1 MKTLTEFSQVALR
14 RAADAHKAAVAAGLE
29 GDALAEA
36 LQTQLGIPAER
47 VPRVIEAVEIVGDAI
62 ETLRLVR
69 VFQGEAGPQGAISKG
84 EFHYVVNRAPTPKSG
99 AAPARS
105 NDRPG
110 RDKGK
115 SGDKRGGGGG
125 GGGGDR
131 PRAEKP
137 RGLGA
142 LKAGGSKDTG
152 PSERVNFA
160 EIPRAGMGWQWT
172 RAPRDPNDT
181 RPDRPRKGPP
191 GRRPDG
197 RGPGRPGGGGAG
209 GPGGGPRG
217 PRPQA
222 AAPVAPAA
230 AAAPSA
236 PPATTP
242 SAE

>member
-110 RDKGK
+110 RNKGK
-115 SGDKRGGGGG
+115 SGDKRGGG
-125 GGGGDR
+125 
-131 PRAEKP
+131 
-137 RGLGA
+137 
-142 LKAGGSKDTG
+142 
-152 PSERVNFA
+152 
-160 EIPRAGMGWQWT
+160 
-172 RAPRDPNDT
+172 
-181 RPDRPRKGPP
+181 
-191 GRRPDG
+191 
-197 RGPGRPGGGGAG
+197 GGGGAG

-230 AAAPSA
+230 AAAPT
-236 PPATTP
+236 TTP